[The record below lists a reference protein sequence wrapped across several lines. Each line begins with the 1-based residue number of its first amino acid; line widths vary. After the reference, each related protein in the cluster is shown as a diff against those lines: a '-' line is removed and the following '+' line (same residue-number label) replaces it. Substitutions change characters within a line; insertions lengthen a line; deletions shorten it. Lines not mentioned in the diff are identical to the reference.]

1 MMNEIEKV
9 TFMHFRIP
17 VSLYERKEGKPEL
30 FYRYY
35 RRRSPWQPNPRGGKT
50 VCVIRTK
57 DSREFIG
64 EALCSMSDN
73 FCFQTGSR
81 IAFERAAEHLSLV
94 MTWSLPDK
102 DIKVY
107 TSVIPLGGNK
117 LDKDNASSKNNFSRL
132 GSSLEVEI
140 LFEFEQDLSP
150 EDRRMVIESAVE
162 KMLFLDP
169 WLGLGNP
176 LVAIRVF
183 TDGQEVYKKTIQDA
197 QSWARGD
204 D

>member
-1 MMNEIEKV
+1 MINEIDKV

-17 VSLYERKEGKPEL
+17 VSLYERKDGKPDL

-57 DSREFIG
+57 DCREFIG
-64 EALCSMSDN
+64 EALCSMADN
-73 FCFQTGSR
+73 FCYKTGSR

-102 DIKVY
+102 DIEVH
-107 TSVIPLGGNK
+107 TSIIPLGNNK
-117 LDKDNASSKNNFSRL
+117 LDKDNASSGNSLRRL
-132 GSSLEVEI
+132 GSTFEVEMV
-140 LFEFEQDLSP
+140 FEFEQDLSP

-169 WLGLGNP
+169 WLGLVNP
-176 LVAIRVF
+176 LLALRVF

-197 QSWARGD
+197 QSWVKGD
-204 D
+204 E